1 MTVTACALA
10 LMLLTMPNIARRKEF
25 RMVVLLIF
33 MSIVYD
39 VLWFMINNDVDD
51 DDDGGVEKGVK
62 RFARNISYISFVW
75 KIIFGIIFWKVSLDY
90 LAIVKQTQT
99 TTPFSKREQQVAEI
113 NEMYNDDSNYV
124 HDLNIPRNKGEFFLL
139 IMDEEQGIY

>member
-10 LMLLTMPNIARRKEF
+10 LLLLTMPNIARRKEF

-33 MSIVYD
+33 MSIIYD

-75 KIIFGIIFWKVSLDY
+75 KVSNQNFY
-90 LAIVKQTQT
+90 L
-99 TTPFSKREQQVAEI
+99 FSLCI
-113 NEMYNDDSNYV
+113 
-124 HDLNIPRNKGEFFLL
+124 LTIPNCVFSF
-139 IMDEEQGIY
+139 